1 LIERNAR
8 ILARS
13 PVFLE
18 NGVRLRTVAALLAHA
33 LEAAS
38 GRQPFQSLTLSAS
51 CFLVLCKANGAALDE
66 AASAS
71 DLKRSVRSLARFPIA
86 LTCTQC

>member
-18 NGVRLRTVAALLAHA
+18 NGVRLDTVAALLAHA

-38 GRQPFQSLTLSAS
+38 GRQHFQSLTLSAS

-66 AASAS
+66 RRPLPISNDLFAALLAS
-71 DLKRSVRSLARFPIA
+71 RSR
-86 LTCTQC
+86 